1 MGTGYVRNDTG
12 NNIADGNVINASDL
26 DGEFD
31 AIVAAFNSSTGHTH
45 DGTSE
50 EGAPITKF
58 GPSQEVE
65 GDATALFPAG
75 DGVTDLGKSTK
86 EWKDLYIDGVINTD
100 DMSAD
105 AATITGNVS
114 VGGTLNIGGAVDTE
128 STMSVQSNASV
139 GGTLAVTGDT
149 DVSNLSAS
157 GTLDVAGNASI
168 GGTFQ
173 VTGEFN
179 LTDVSASGTLDV
191 AGNGSVGGT
200 FNVNGATT
208 TGAISADGTLAVSS
222 NASVGGTL
230 AVTGDTD
237 VTNLSANGTLD
248 VSGNG
253 SVGGTFNVEGDLKN
267 SAGNL
272 TIAATSYIVEVKGG
286 GSTEGQIQLNCAANS
301 HGQIIRSQP
310 HSESVTNE
318 MLLPKGANSTLVSEV
333 GTATITNKTLTSPT
347 INGATID
354 SAVSVSAAGAVNVGT
369 TLAVVGDTD
378 VSNLSAS
385 GTFDVGGNAS
395 VGGTLAVTG
404 DTDVTNVSANGTLDV
419 SGNASVGGTFNVT
432 GSAGLSG
439 NVNIGNATAD
449 IAIISSQV
457 EFQNNLRERTNVSTT
472 SATGV
477 LNFDVL
483 SHNVELRTNDAAAN
497 FELNIRG
504 DSSTA
509 LDATMATGET
519 TSIAFES
526 SQGGTAYYLEAIQID
541 GSTASP
547 VYWQGGTAPSQGN
560 VSGVDSYLINITKT
574 GSAAFTCLASQTQY
588 GKVTY

>member
-65 GDATALFPAG
+65 GDATALFPAS

-114 VGGTLNIGGAVDTE
+114 VGGTLNVGGAVSAV
-128 STMSVQSNASV
+128 STLKVDGNTTLGGELSVSATATFSNNIIANGDVVVASGIEVGAIATFSALTNFTTNVSV
-139 GGTLAVTGDT
+139 GGTLVVTGDT
-149 DVSNLSAS
+149 DITNLSAN
-157 GTLDVAGNASI
+157 GTLDV
-168 GGTFQ
+168 
-173 VTGEFN
+173 
-179 LTDVSASGTLDV
+179 SG
-191 AGNGSVGGT
+191 
-200 FNVNGATT
+200 
-208 TGAISADGTLAVSS
+208 

-267 SAGNL
+267 NAGNL

-286 GSTEGQIQLNCAANS
+286 GSTDGAIQLNCRSNS
-301 HGQIIRSQP
+301 HGQTIKSQD
-310 HSESVTNE
+310 HSAGVTNT
-318 MLLPKGANSTLVSEV
+318 MLLPRGADSVLVSEV
-333 GTATITNKTLTSPT
+333 ATQTLTNKTLTSPA

-419 SGNASVGGTFNVT
+419 SGNASVGGTLAVTNTIT
-432 GSAGLSG
+432 GSSTVSDQDGNLRDIPVSQNISG
-439 NVNIGNATAD
+439 NYTLAIGDAGNQITVNSANVIITVPTSVFAVGDIISIISVNGCTATLACTAVNAVKAGDLAATA
-449 IAIISSQV
+449 
-457 EFQNNLRERTNVSTT
+457 LHT
-472 SATGV
+472 
-477 LNFDVL
+477 
-483 SHNVELRTNDAAAN
+483 
-497 FELNIRG
+497 
-504 DSSTA
+504 
-509 LDATMATGET
+509 LDANGVASIMFSYTADLAVLTG
-519 TSIAFES
+519 
-526 SQGGTAYYLEAIQID
+526 
-541 GSTASP
+541 
-547 VYWQGGTAPSQGN
+547 
-560 VSGVDSYLINITKT
+560 NI
-574 GSAAFTCLASQTQY
+574 S
-588 GKVTY
+588 